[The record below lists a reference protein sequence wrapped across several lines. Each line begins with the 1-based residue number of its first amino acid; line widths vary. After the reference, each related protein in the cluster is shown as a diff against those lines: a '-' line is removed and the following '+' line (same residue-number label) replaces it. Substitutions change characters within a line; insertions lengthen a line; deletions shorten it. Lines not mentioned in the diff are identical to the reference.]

1 MWLRA
6 VVSADWTHDIIWK
19 LRWLYVKLNNTRI
32 KLLLKDKI
40 YSKYNQR
47 IKLQK
52 KRKKENHISNPKP
65 YAVGV
70 IMVGRLDQQCQGQF
84 FVLVQP

>member
-1 MWLRA
+1 MVTITANSYMVFGLRPVTVWLRA
-6 VVSADWTHDIIWK
+6 VVSADWTHGIIWK

-52 KRKKENHISNPKP
+52 KNKITFLTLNP
-65 YAVGV
+65 
-70 IMVGRLDQQCQGQF
+70 MLWE
-84 FVLVQP
+84 